1 MKGISLTKG
10 STLNIEE
17 ADLIKEAVQWLI
29 TENKRLVIENK
40 KLTKNDQRWSNELD
54 LQLKYSEYL
63 DKQNAKLT
71 KGLNDIKS
79 QLFDVNRCDTI
90 LTKSIEQLLKN

>member
-29 TENKRLVIENK
+29 TENKRLVIE
-40 KLTKNDQRWSNELD
+40 
-54 LQLKYSEYL
+54 
-63 DKQNAKLT
+63 DKKLT
-71 KGLNDIKS
+71 KGLNNIKS